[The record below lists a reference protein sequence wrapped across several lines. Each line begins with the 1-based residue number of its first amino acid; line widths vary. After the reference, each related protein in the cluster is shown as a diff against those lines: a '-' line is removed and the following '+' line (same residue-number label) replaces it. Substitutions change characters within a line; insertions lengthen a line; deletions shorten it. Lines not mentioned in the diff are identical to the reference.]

1 MVLCV
6 MSSLQQVKQEI
17 MNIIDNI
24 CVISATLY
32 AASDQKSS
40 RQWIDQSTTTTRQH
54 TQFVQHFSA
63 TDKIAQVQ
71 HSPYSPGL
79 ATCNFV

>member
-1 MVLCV
+1 
-6 MSSLQQVKQEI
+6 
-17 MNIIDNI
+17 
-24 CVISATLY
+24 
-32 AASDQKSS
+32 
-40 RQWIDQSTTTTRQH
+40 
-54 TQFVQHFSA
+54 VQHFSA